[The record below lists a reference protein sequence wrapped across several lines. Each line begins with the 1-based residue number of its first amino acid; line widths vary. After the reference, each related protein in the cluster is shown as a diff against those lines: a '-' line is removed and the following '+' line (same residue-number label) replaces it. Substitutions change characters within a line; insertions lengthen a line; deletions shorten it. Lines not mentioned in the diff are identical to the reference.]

1 MKKEEE
7 LLRRAATILDTAL
20 VHQDGFIA
28 TDARMWLEDFEEW
41 KKEKE
46 EKEAEI
52 HPYPL
57 DERAR

>member
-41 KKEKE
+41 KKK
-46 EKEAEI
+46 KEAEI

>member
-1 MKKEEE
+1 MNKEEE

-41 KKEKE
+41 KKKKE
-46 EKEAEI
+46 EKGI